1 MEQFIQGVFTMSNP
15 TVWWLLAGITVAIEL
30 ATGTFYLLMISIGL
44 AAAAVAA
51 HLGLLLPGQLVT
63 AAVVGGGAVVLW
75 HWQGSKKPEALQ
87 ANANPDVHMDI
98 GELVTVTEW
107 QADGTASVNY
117 RGAHWTAVL
126 AHQPKADAHPAEGQ
140 YRIKEMSGNR
150 LLIESA

>member
-1 MEQFIQGVFTMSNP
+1 MMSNP
-15 TVWWLLAGITVAIEL
+15 TVWWLLAGVTVAIEL

-126 AHQPKADAHPAEGQ
+126 AHQLKADAHPAAGQ